1 MLSLMHSCLYFFCTD
16 FLYVCKKTSQYKPPC
31 LISICTMVQ
40 VLRYYTT
47 IVIFFNIFLV
57 SVLCCLLRLLLIN
70 QALSA
75 HSFSTRQR
83 ERERE
88 RGVHR
93 HVRVCVC
100 VRECTWLRACLCTHT
115 HTWEKEIVGEQCIV
129 MCACVYLWESV
140 CVNCVCSCNYST
152 AYALVI
158 TQLCRNLTLLNYTFL
173 CERVYV

>member
-1 MLSLMHSCLYFFCTD
+1 
-16 FLYVCKKTSQYKPPC
+16 
-31 LISICTMVQ
+31 MVQ

-57 SVLCCLLRLLLIN
+57 SVLCCLLRLLPIN

-100 VRECTWLRACLCTHT
+100 VRECT
-115 HTWEKEIVGEQCIV
+115 
-129 MCACVYLWESV
+129 
-140 CVNCVCSCNYST
+140 
-152 AYALVI
+152 
-158 TQLCRNLTLLNYTFL
+158 
-173 CERVYV
+173 